1 MGWIVSIHQAISYH
15 VAATIIKL
23 RRRNCRWYNILYALC
38 TQKVHTFLVKD
49 RRQMEVVKCTCTTR
63 LHENT
68 EVSVRLKLLPET
80 KMVSIS
86 HCFEVMWMTLRRQL

>member
-15 VAATIIKL
+15 VADTIIKL

-38 TQKVHTFLVKD
+38 TQKIKYESTHISGKGSTADGSCEVYMYNTF
-49 RRQMEVVKCTCTTR
+49 TCK
-63 LHENT
+63 ENT

-80 KMVSIS
+80 KW
-86 HCFEVMWMTLRRQL
+86 FQLATVLK

>member
-38 TQKVHTFLVKD
+38 TQKIKYESTHISGKGSTADVSC
-49 RRQMEVVKCTCTTR
+49 EVYTTTRTTR
-63 LHENT
+63 LQVKRT
-68 EVSVRLKLLPET
+68 
-80 KMVSIS
+80 
-86 HCFEVMWMTLRRQL
+86 RRFQLD